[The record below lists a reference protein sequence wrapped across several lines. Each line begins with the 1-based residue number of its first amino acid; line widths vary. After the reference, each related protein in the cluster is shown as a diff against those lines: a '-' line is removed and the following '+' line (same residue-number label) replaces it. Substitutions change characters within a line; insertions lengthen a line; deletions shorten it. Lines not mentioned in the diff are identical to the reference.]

1 MFASWRPLLIAAF
14 MLAPAPAAAAA
25 LAPDELSE
33 LESLLRDL
41 GFDPGP
47 VDGLVD
53 DDTTDAI
60 RRYQDFAL
68 LPGEPEPDQRLLDE
82 LDGAPPAFAALNP
95 AKARPE
101 AGREG
106 KG

>member
-1 MFASWRPLLIAAF
+1 MTASWRPFLTAALALALAL
-14 MLAPAPAAAAA
+14 LAPAGAAAQALDRAA
-25 LAPDELSE
+25 VEE
-33 LESLLRDL
+33 LEGLLRDL

-82 LDGAPPAFAALNP
+82 LRGVAA
-95 AKARPE
+95 E
-101 AGREG
+101 IGRAHV
-106 KG
+106 